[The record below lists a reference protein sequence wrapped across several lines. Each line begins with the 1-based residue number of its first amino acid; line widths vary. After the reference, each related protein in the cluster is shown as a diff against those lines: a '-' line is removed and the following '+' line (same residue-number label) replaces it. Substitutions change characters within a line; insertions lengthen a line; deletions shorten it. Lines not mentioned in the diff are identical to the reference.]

1 MALDFGFASEPP
13 NGMEIAGANCS
24 GRLRQAYERPW
35 CSRARE
41 FAGGSRNGSV
51 DEVDDGTFAP
61 VQETGELAKVW
72 RGHIVVH
79 GVEIAVI
86 RHIQRVETKPDMMT
100 LALSM
105 LRTKKRN
112 ADLAI
117 DLHVQREK

>member
-1 MALDFGFASEPP
+1 MALDFGFGSEPP

-24 GRLRQAYERPW
+24 GRLRQAYERH
-35 CSRARE
+35 RAHARK
-41 FAGGSRNGSV
+41 FADGPRNGSV
-51 DEVDDGTFAP
+51 DEVDDGPFAP

-100 LALSM
+100 LALSV
-105 LRTKKRN
+105 LRAKKRN